1 MGSVGKLKAIDTTG
15 AEGKLGFYSPM
26 NKLK

>member
-1 MGSVGKLKAIDTTG
+1 MGFVGKLKAIDTTG
-15 AEGKLGFYSPM
+15 TEGKLGLYSPM